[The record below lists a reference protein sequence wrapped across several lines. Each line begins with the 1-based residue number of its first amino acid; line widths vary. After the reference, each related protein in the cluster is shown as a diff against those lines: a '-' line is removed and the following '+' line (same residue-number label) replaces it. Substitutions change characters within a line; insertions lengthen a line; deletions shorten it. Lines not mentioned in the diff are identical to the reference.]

1 MSEDLEVFIDK
12 HKLLCEWD
20 EFADKIP
27 VIHIDYI
34 RKFFSAWMT
43 GHVRVPV
50 ELIENTLAAVREELN
65 KAHNEAYP
73 VCCGMAG
80 PECCGS
86 PEPEW
91 PPHAMAIMDALGP
104 IEKELSV
111 MLNASKE
118 SV

>member
-1 MSEDLEVFIDK
+1 MSQVPQDVEEFIAENARDIDGIRHRGGDYLPVDDL
-12 HKLLCEWD
+12 
-20 EFADKIP
+20 
-27 VIHIDYI
+27 
-34 RKFFSAWMT
+34 RGWMT